1 MDVTMV
7 SEPLFGQW
15 LRRRRK
21 ALDLSQKE
29 LARRVECSPA
39 TIRKIEAEQRRPS
52 KALAS
57 RLAHAL
63 QIDDEERQAFLTF
76 ARRGWSDAPTAPAGG
91 LPAGA
96 LPLATLPPASLPL
109 ATLPTASLPP
119 ASLPPDSLPAGL
131 RGPPSATPSR
141 GASDPGAEVD
151 PSDGSEGVFV
161 ARDRE
166 LAKLEHHLDEALA
179 GGGRVVFVSGEPGS
193 GKTTLMNEFARRS
206 QLARP
211 GLLCAAGRCEAFGG
225 VGDPYLPFRDLLTAL
240 CGAGDSRRGTTVGA
254 ALRARRLREAS
265 PWVRSVLLEHGP
277 DLVDVF
283 VPAGVVAASLGDL
296 SARSQPQLFE
306 QYVRVLERVASRSPL
321 LLLIDDLQWVDGAS
335 VDLLFHL
342 GRRLAGSRVLLIGAY
357 RADEV
362 AVRREGTL
370 VPGRHPLEP
379 VVRELGRVGEGVV
392 DLDDVG
398 RDEAR
403 RFVDALLDSE
413 PNTLGEEFRATLLR
427 RTEGHPLFVVELLRS
442 MQARGDLPRDGQG
455 RWRQGATIDWRSL
468 PERVDAVVGQRI
480 ARLEDGLRAALGV
493 ASVEGEVFTAEVVA
507 RVQGVDELQLIRY
520 LSQELDR
527 RHGLVREWEP
537 EEALPGRGARFG
549 FRHALFRQYLYD
561 GLGSAER
568 RLLHGRVARAL
579 VELHADRIDDAAVQL
594 AHHFG
599 RAGERERESAYLYR
613 AGLRAQRLAAL
624 PEAVQSYRAALERW
638 PEADPK
644 GRAEALSRLSECL
657 WVVGLLGE
665 AMEVSEQA
673 RDALTELKD
682 RLALGGMERQ
692 IGRLYWELGDRAQSM
707 THYRAA
713 LQVLEQEPPSPA
725 LAAALGSMAQ
735 MHMLAAEFDR
745 AVEWGERALALA
757 ERLEAKS
764 VVVHALCSLGFAR
777 AAMGDPTA
785 GMALLQRS
793 LRDSIAMNLPHDA
806 GRAFTGIAE
815 LLHGFGR
822 YRELES
828 LNAEML
834 AYVERMHLPLF
845 IDAAR
850 IRTAALAWSR
860 GEWASVLASGGWREQ
875 SEGSSEGHRY
885 VVASTLRG
893 VVWNDLG
900 DPKAALRELEGS
912 RHTAR
917 TADELQ
923 LLLPHVAQLLRAL
936 AAVGAAPRAREVAEE
951 IRLRVDGIRYIDPAS
966 GVTPVLFA
974 CHWFA
979 GNGAL
984 EHARSCESVLGR
996 AEAQMGSPLSR
1007 AAWAEA
1013 QGAVALVA
1021 SDSDGA
1027 ARHLEAAVAAWSQLG
1042 HPLDELRA
1050 LESLERALRETG
1062 DRERAMLARSRAR
1075 AIEERLA
1082 AELEEPGLR
1091 RAFLEWGA
1099 ATRSMGAAHRPSPR

>member
-1 MDVTMV
+1 ME
-7 SEPLFGQW
+7 SEPLFGHW

-21 ALDLSQKE
+21 ALDLTQKE
-29 LARRVECSPA
+29 LARRVDCSPA

-57 RLAHAL
+57 RLADSL
-63 QIDDEERQAFLTF
+63 RIDAERRASFLTF
-76 ARRGWSDAPTAPAGG
+76 ARRGWSDAPPEPARELLASA
-91 LPAGA
+91 LPA
-96 LPLATLPPASLPL
+96 ATVPA
-109 ATLPTASLPP
+109 A
-119 ASLPPDSLPAGL
+119 DLPAATVPAADLPAAPLPVAPVPAELPRPL
-131 RGPPSATPSR
+131 RAAPR
-141 GASDPGAEVD
+141 QGAHVLRADVH
-151 PSDGSEGVFV
+151 PSDASESVFV
-161 ARDRE
+161 ARDPQ

-179 GGGRVVFVSGEPGS
+179 GRGQVVFVSGEPGS
-193 GKTTLMNEFARRS
+193 GKTTLMSEFARRA

-211 GLLCAAGRCEAFGG
+211 ALLCAAGRCEAYGG
-225 VGDPYLPFRDLLTAL
+225 VGDPYLPFRDLMAAL
-240 CGAGDSRRGTTVGA
+240 CGAGDGRHGGAIGA
-254 ALRARRLREAS
+254 AVLVQRLRAAS

-283 VPAGVVAASLGDL
+283 VPAVALDASRGDA
-296 SARSQPQLFE
+296 SGRFQPQLFE
-306 QYVRVLERVASRSPL
+306 QYLRVLERVASRSPL

-342 GRRLAGSRVLLIGAY
+342 GRRLVGSRVLLIGAY

-362 AVRREGTL
+362 ALRREGPL
-370 VPGRHPLEP
+370 VHGRHPLEP
-379 VVRELGRVGEGVV
+379 VVRELSRTGERVV
-392 DLDDVG
+392 DLDAPG

-455 RWRQGATIDWRSL
+455 RWHQGATIDWRSL
-468 PERVDAVVGQRI
+468 PERVDAVIGQRI
-480 ARLEDGLRAALGV
+480 ARVDDGLRAALGV

-507 RVQGVDELQLIRY
+507 RVQGVDELQLIRS

-537 EEALPGRGARFG
+537 EESLPGRAARFR

-561 GLGSAER
+561 SLGSAER

-579 VELHADRIDDAAVQL
+579 IELNSDRIDDVAVQL

-599 RAGERERESAYLYR
+599 RADERERESAYLYR
-613 AGLRAQRLAAL
+613 GGLRAQRLAAL
-624 PEAVQSYRAALERW
+624 PEAVHAFRAALERW
-638 PEADPK
+638 PEADPR

-657 WVVGLLGE
+657 WVVGRLGE

-673 RDALTELKD
+673 RDALAELQD
-682 RLALGGMERQ
+682 RLALGAMERQ
-692 IGRLYWELGDRAQSM
+692 IGRLYWELGDRARSLS
-707 THYRAA
+707 HYQTA
-713 LQVLEQEPPSPA
+713 LQVLGQEPPSPA
-725 LAAALGSMAQ
+725 LAAAIGSMAQ

-757 ERLEAKS
+757 ERLEAKN
-764 VVVHALCSLGFAR
+764 VVVHALCSVGFAR
-777 AAMGDPTA
+777 AAMGDPAT
-785 GMALLQRS
+785 GIDLLERS

-806 GRAFTGIAE
+806 GRAFTAIAE

-822 YRELES
+822 YSELES

-834 AYVERMHLPLF
+834 EYVERMQLPLF
-845 IDAAR
+845 IDGAR

-860 GEWASVLASGGWREQ
+860 GAWASVLSSADWSEQ
-875 SEGSSEGHRY
+875 GEGSSQGHRY
-885 VVASTLRG
+885 VVASTFRG
-893 VVWNDLG
+893 EVWNDLG
-900 DPKAALRELEGS
+900 DPEAALRELEGS
-912 RHTAR
+912 RDTAR

-923 LLLPHVAQLLRAL
+923 LLLPHAAQLLRAF
-936 AAVGAAPRAREVAEE
+936 AALGTGPRAREVADE
-951 IRLRVDGIRYIDPAS
+951 IRRRVQDVRYVDPTGS
-966 GVTPVLFA
+966 ITPVLFA

-979 GNGAL
+979 ANGAL
-984 EHARSCESVLGR
+984 EQAWSCERVLGR
-996 AEAQMGSPLSR
+996 AEAQLGSPLSR
-1007 AAWAEA
+1007 ASLAEA
-1013 QGAVALVA
+1013 QGALALA
-1021 SDSDGA
+1021 AADADGA
-1027 ARHLEAAVAAWSQLG
+1027 VRHFEAAVTAWSQLG

-1050 LESLERALRETG
+1050 LERLEQASRDVG
-1062 DRERAMLARSRAR
+1062 DRGRASLARARAR

-1082 AELEEPGLR
+1082 TELEAPAR
-1091 RAFLEWGA
+1091 RRSFLEAGP
-1099 ATRSMGAAHRPSPR
+1099 ATRSMAMADRP